1 MKGSCCSNVK
11 SNIVKRI
18 GTAMLVGLRQ
28 LNNKILRHFWAR
40 TFSTSPF
47 KMANESASKEMGVS
61 FPHFGTL
68 AIHAG
73 QDPEQWNSR
82 AVVPPISMSSTF
94 KQDAPGVHRVRESY
108 ILYSFTW
115 AILFYLEDIDNVRS
129 SFVFFFQGFE
139 YSRSGNP
146 TRNCFETCVAAL
158 EGAKHGEWNECH
170 VFVCILRHV
179 TWRSPLVVSWF
190 RTTT

>member
-18 GTAMLVGLRQ
+18 GTAMLVALRQ

-129 SFVFFFQGFE
+129 SFVFLL
-139 YSRSGNP
+139 SG
-146 TRNCFETCVAAL
+146 
-158 EGAKHGEWNECH
+158 
-170 VFVCILRHV
+170 I
-179 TWRSPLVVSWF
+179 
-190 RTTT
+190 